1 MGREMKN
8 KWIVGLMFLLLASN
22 CSAGVGSITEQ
33 DANPGTIKRSNQS
46 LEGKKG
52 TGVEMADSI
61 STTKG
66 KLGIVFQDE
75 TKVQIN
81 EGSRLV
87 IDDFVYDP
95 KNKGAGKLALNMASG
110 TVRYASGAIAHN
122 NPNKVAINT
131 PTATVAVR
139 GTDFTATVDEL
150 GQSTIILLPSCREG
164 YKTVKNDCKVGI
176 IDVITDAGLVTL
188 DQAFQA
194 TVVTSRSLPPAKP
207 VTLKLTEDAISN
219 ILILA
224 PPVELKK
231 DSVTQKARVGG
242 FNALDQDFLKEN
254 QLVNSLDKQ
263 QASFYEDRLKR
274 NPLDADLLPNLLDI
288 ITAQISAANSN
299 LLAISSNQLLP
310 DYKPAT
316 GVVAT
321 VDTLSVELSRDDGS
335 NVQSVHV
342 DRSRALTIYQ
352 VQGSVEVKNRVNT
365 GGTTTITLKQN

>member
-1 MGREMKN
+1 MKN